1 MSLGGGV
8 GEEGVEGVW
17 VFRPTISKD
26 ILELGRVYSSPLGEW
41 QMRAMGLEG
50 MMAEGGGA

>member
-1 MSLGGGV
+1 M

-17 VFRPTISKD
+17 AFRPTISKD

-41 QMRAMGLEG
+41 LARAMGLEA
-50 MMAEGGGA
+50 MMAEGGAV

>member
-17 VFRPTISKD
+17 AFRPTISKD
-26 ILELGRVYSSPLGEW
+26 ILGPGRVYSFPLGEW
-41 QMRAMGLEG
+41 PMKAVKLRGI
-50 MMAEGGGA
+50 MAEGGGA